1 VATKNSFRE
10 VNQNSDDVETP
21 SKGVI
26 SRRAVIA
33 GFVGTAGVLTLAACA
48 PGATPSTTSASARA
62 IVRKITPPRLDTAY
76 LGEHVLC
83 YRPMRKG
90 APRMNLET
98 LGSQLVAHNYG
109 HGGSGWTLAPG
120 TAKYVVDLVEESDQG
135 KSIAKDD
142 PVTVVGAGVIGLFT
156 AYELIQRG
164 YSNISVL
171 AERFDKLTSHNA
183 GGLLAPVSMDNA
195 PDMQALIDQIGIDA
209 YRFFADVAQGNVAE
223 FEGGAKIVPSYFTNR
238 EESGLEPYV
247 GQVMQPAKDV
257 VLDFG
262 NGTTRSMVVYDDGIF
277 MDTAVMMQKLHDYLD
292 TKVTFVQQKVSDF
305 ADLNSVLVFD
315 CAGLGSGVLNNDAE
329 MVSVQGHL
337 VMLKDQVPAELEYMI
352 LVYFSEGHTE
362 AGQKV
367 KRSFYIFPKHLP
379 GTGPNDVGVVG
390 GTFVEGGTSETPN
403 TGEFATLLQGA
414 KDFYGI

>member
-1 VATKNSFRE
+1 MATKNSFRE

-183 GGLLAPVSMDNA
+183 GASPPIA
-195 PDMQALIDQIGIDA
+195 A
-209 YRFFADVAQGNVAE
+209 
-223 FEGGAKIVPSYFTNR
+223 
-238 EESGLEPYV
+238 
-247 GQVMQPAKDV
+247 
-257 VLDFG
+257 
-262 NGTTRSMVVYDDGIF
+262 RS
-277 MDTAVMMQKLHDYLD
+277 VMMRIPFSKCR
-292 TKVTFVQQKVSDF
+292 TCV
-305 ADLNSVLVFD
+305 
-315 CAGLGSGVLNNDAE
+315 CARARL
-329 MVSVQGHL
+329 
-337 VMLKDQVPAELEYMI
+337 
-352 LVYFSEGHTE
+352 
-362 AGQKV
+362 
-367 KRSFYIFPKHLP
+367 
-379 GTGPNDVGVVG
+379 
-390 GTFVEGGTSETPN
+390 
-403 TGEFATLLQGA
+403 
-414 KDFYGI
+414 

>member
-1 VATKNSFRE
+1 MATKSSFLDE
-10 VNQNSDDVETP
+10 NENSDHVEGP

-33 GFVGTAGVLTLAACA
+33 GFVGTAGALTLAACA
-48 PGATPSTTSASARA
+48 PGAAPSTTSASAGA
-62 IVRKITPPRLDTAY
+62 IVRKVTPPRLDTAY

-120 TAKYVVDLVEESDQG
+120 TAKYVVDLVQESDPG

-209 YRFFADVAQGNVAE
+209 YRFFRMSPKAMLPTLKVAQ
-223 FEGGAKIVPSYFTNR
+223 K
-238 EESGLEPYV
+238 
-247 GQVMQPAKDV
+247 
-257 VLDFG
+257 
-262 NGTTRSMVVYDDGIF
+262 
-277 MDTAVMMQKLHDYLD
+277 
-292 TKVTFVQQKVSDF
+292 
-305 ADLNSVLVFD
+305 
-315 CAGLGSGVLNNDAE
+315 
-329 MVSVQGHL
+329 
-337 VMLKDQVPAELEYMI
+337 
-352 LVYFSEGHTE
+352 
-362 AGQKV
+362 
-367 KRSFYIFPKHLP
+367 
-379 GTGPNDVGVVG
+379 
-390 GTFVEGGTSETPN
+390 
-403 TGEFATLLQGA
+403 
-414 KDFYGI
+414 